1 MAHDAEK
8 NRGLRVLIVP
18 EGGGTTRT
26 FRLGPTG
33 LRVAAGTAVVVGVA
47 LLVMASTWWYF
58 AARSARVSELQAR
71 VDLLEGQQPAVE
83 RLVARLQEV
92 EERYENLRVLFGIDT
107 SRLAS
112 DLWLPPSGAAG
123 SGEGDAG
130 PEDEPSSWPLTE
142 RGFITQPLVAEDE
155 SQHQGLDIA
164 IPSHSYIRAAGAA
177 EVAEVGQDSIYGR
190 YILLDHGQGYRSL
203 YGHAASTLVQQG
215 QQVRRNEVIG
225 LSGSTGRSTA
235 PHLHF
240 EILREGNP
248 IDPLTLVQ
256 QP

>member
-1 MAHDAEK
+1 MADDAEK
-8 NRGLRVLIVP
+8 NRGLQVLLVP
-18 EGGGTTRT
+18 EGGGSTRS
-26 FRLGPTG
+26 FRLGRTA
-33 LRVAAGTAVVVGVA
+33 LRVAVGTAIVVGIA
-47 LLVMASTWWYF
+47 ILVMASSWWYF

-71 VDLLEGQQPAVE
+71 VDLLEGRQPAVE

-92 EERYENLRVLFGIDT
+92 EERYENLRLLFGVDS

-123 SGEGDAG
+123 SGESDAG
-130 PEDEPSSWPLTE
+130 REGEPSSWPLTE
-142 RGFITQPLVAEDE
+142 RGFITQQLVAEDE

-164 IPSHSYIRAAGAA
+164 IPSHSYIRAAGAG
-177 EVAEVGQDSIYGR
+177 EVLEVGRDSIYGR
-190 YILLDHGQGYRSL
+190 YVLLDHGQGYQSL
-203 YGHAASTLVQQG
+203 YGHAASTLVQTG

-240 EILREGNP
+240 EILQEGTP
-248 IDPLTLVQ
+248 VDPLTLVQ